1 MSRRSWITVLLVVLL
16 AAGAA
21 LVAWRLLRGV
31 PIELAT
37 VRQGSLPLLVTGP
50 GTVQARV
57 PVTISARLTSTLV
70 AVAADVGDA
79 VRRGQL
85 LAELDARDL
94 VARRAAVSGQQE
106 SLARQVEAADAAVAK
121 AQAELELAVTRRD
134 RDTELHAQ
142 GVVSLASLDTSLAAA
157 RAAQAAL
164 RSAQATSA
172 ARRADQHA
180 LRQEGLYA
188 DTLVGHTRLNAPMD
202 GIVVQRLAEPG
213 TTVAPGTP
221 ILRLVDPRTLW
232 VATRV
237 DEALVERVRPGQ
249 PATIRLR
256 SGTVLAGRGERVAL
270 QSDAATR
277 ELDVH
282 VAFAAVPERIAI
294 DQEAD
299 VRIEA
304 GRASGLLVPLAA
316 LARDGSG
323 RQGVLQVRDGRARFV
338 PVDSGA
344 AADGQVLV
352 RGALK
357 EGDAVVADAAR
368 AKAGTRVRPLVR

>member
-1 MSRRSWITVLLVVLL
+1 M
-16 AAGAA
+16 
-21 LVAWRLLRGV
+21 
-31 PIELAT
+31 
-37 VRQGSLPLLVTGP
+37 
-50 GTVQARV
+50 
-57 PVTISARLTSTLV
+57 
-70 AVAADVGDA
+70 
-79 VRRGQL
+79 
-85 LAELDARDL
+85 
-94 VARRAAVSGQQE
+94 
-106 SLARQVEAADAAVAK
+106 
-121 AQAELELAVTRRD
+121 TRRD

-202 GIVVQRLAEPG
+202 GIVVQRWPSRG
-213 TTVAPGTP
+213 PRS
-221 ILRLVDPRTLW
+221 LRARRSCAGRSRTLW

-256 SGTVLAGRGERVAL
+256 SGTVLAGRVERVAL